1 MNRRDAIGRVA
12 LIMGGT
18 LIGAEYLLSGCKP
31 KAAKIEDLFNTDHV
45 AFLNEVADT
54 ILPTT
59 STPGAKDAKV
69 GDFMAVMV
77 RDCYEPA
84 DQDIFLKGLDKIDD
98 AANKKF
104 SKKFMDLDA
113 TQRSA
118 LLTDL
123 DKEQQ
128 EYSKNKDAA
137 NKKFS
142 KKFMDLDATQRSTK
156 KTNQNKEQQE
166 NSKTKKPKD
175 PNHYFRMIKELT
187 LLGYF
192 TSEVGCTKAL
202 RYVPVPGRFDGCIP
216 YKKGDKAW
224 ALS

>member
-1 MNRRDAIGRVA
+1 MNRREAIGRVA

-18 LIGAEYLLSGCKP
+18 MIGAEYLLSGCKP
-31 KAAKIEDLFNTDHV
+31 KAAKVEDLFNTDHV
-45 AFLNEVADT
+45 TFLNEVGET

-59 STPGAKDAKV
+59 STPGAKAADV
-69 GDFMAVMV
+69 GNFMAVMV

-84 DQDIFLKGLDKIDD
+84 DQDIFLKGLDKIDE

-113 TQRSA
+113 TQRTA

-128 EYSKNKDAA
+128 EY
-137 NKKFS
+137 
-142 KKFMDLDATQRSTK
+142 
-156 KTNQNKEQQE
+156 
-166 NSKTKKPKD
+166 SKTKKPKD

>member
-1 MNRRDAIGRVA
+1 MNRREAIGRVA

-18 LIGAEYLLSGCKP
+18 MIGAEYLLSGCKP
-31 KAAKIEDLFNTDHV
+31 KAAKVEDLFNTDHV
-45 AFLNEVADT
+45 AFLNEVAET

-113 TQRSA
+113 TQRTA

-128 EYSKNKDAA
+128 EY
-137 NKKFS
+137 
-142 KKFMDLDATQRSTK
+142 
-156 KTNQNKEQQE
+156 
-166 NSKTKKPKD
+166 SKTKKPKD

-202 RYVPVPGRFDGCIP
+202 RYVPVPGRYDGCIP

>member
-128 EYSKNKDAA
+128 EYSK
-137 NKKFS
+137 
-142 KKFMDLDATQRSTK
+142 
-156 KTNQNKEQQE
+156 
-166 NSKTKKPKD
+166 TKKPKD